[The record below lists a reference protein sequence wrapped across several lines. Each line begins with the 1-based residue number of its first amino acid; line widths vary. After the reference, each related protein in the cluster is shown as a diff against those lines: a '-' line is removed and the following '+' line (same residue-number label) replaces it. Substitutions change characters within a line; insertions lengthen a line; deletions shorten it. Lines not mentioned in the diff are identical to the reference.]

1 MMEST
6 PDVTTN
12 QLADERLVGGL
23 GLPAALPHAT
33 DKFEKK
39 EVRATA
45 EQNLIVMQI
54 VVVRRHC
61 FTISITG

>member
-1 MMEST
+1 MRGWLEGLVFLRLCRMQLMEK
-6 PDVTTN
+6 
-12 QLADERLVGGL
+12 G
-23 GLPAALPHAT
+23 
-33 DKFEKK
+33 KFEKK

-45 EQNLIVMQI
+45 EQNLIVIQI

>member
-12 QLADERLVGGL
+12 QLAGERLVGGL
-23 GLPAALPHAT
+23 GLPAALLHAI

-54 VVVRRHC
+54 VV
-61 FTISITG
+61 F